1 MRERG
6 SAGGRTSQL
15 TTIRPPGSWIP
26 PGGPVASH
34 VQLFAWGEALLM
46 FVGELQVPLQYV
58 MLFGLVGRASRQIE
72 EVSLFYV
79 LSVER
84 IRIGMRL
91 SRHATRTTVPGW
103 VWRTTGAGLPMVTHL
118 SGVLSL

>member
-46 FVGELQVPLQYV
+46 
-58 MLFGLVGRASRQIE
+58 LVGWLQE
-72 EVSLFYV
+72 PV
-79 LSVER
+79 LSVDMSR
-84 IRIGMRL
+84 MGMRL
-91 SRHATRTTVPGW
+91 FLHATSSTVPGC
-103 VWRTTGAGLPMVTHL
+103 V
-118 SGVLSL
+118 

>member
-1 MRERG
+1 MTLVAARNGGTNAPRPTGSVTVHDVAEDQVSARASIEWAFLVLHIKHPSERAVRERG

-46 FVGELQVPLQYV
+46 FVGELQVPLQ
-58 MLFGLVGRASRQIE
+58 
-72 EVSLFYV
+72 
-79 LSVER
+79 
-84 IRIGMRL
+84 
-91 SRHATRTTVPGW
+91 
-103 VWRTTGAGLPMVTHL
+103 
-118 SGVLSL
+118 